1 MLYHIIYLYLYL
13 LIYLYVMLLIL
24 LLLHLDCS
32 YSGILSYCIS
42 VCQDKRIFMSVPQG
56 GSEHVGK
63 TL

>member
-1 MLYHIIYLYLYL
+1 MSYYL
-13 LIYLYVMLLIL
+13 LVSLLAYLLVCHVVDFFAVTL
-24 LLLHLDCS
+24 
-32 YSGILSYCIS
+32 YCIS

>member
-1 MLYHIIYLYLYL
+1 
-13 LIYLYVMLLIL
+13 LYVMLWIL

-32 YSGILSYCIS
+32 YSDILSYCIS

>member
-1 MLYHIIYLYLYL
+1 MSYYL
-13 LIYLYVMLLIL
+13 LVSLLAYLLLL

-32 YSGILSYCIS
+32 YYGILSYGIS
-42 VCQDKRIFMSVPQG
+42 VCPDKRIFMSVPQG